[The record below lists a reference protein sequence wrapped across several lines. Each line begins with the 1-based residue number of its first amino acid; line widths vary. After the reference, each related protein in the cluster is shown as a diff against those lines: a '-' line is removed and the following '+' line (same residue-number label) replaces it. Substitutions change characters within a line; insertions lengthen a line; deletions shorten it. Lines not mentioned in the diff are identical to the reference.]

1 VEKSKS
7 GKIFYYNPLNL
18 LPPSLI
24 LLTAWVIASQVSNLK
39 ILFYV
44 LLAVSLLWL
53 LYTLT
58 GVMIL
63 VITESQV
70 GLRRLW
76 KERVIALDEI
86 TAKHRQTIFLRGS
99 ESITWKLFL
108 KNGKV
113 VIIQSDSF
121 RAASRLKEALN
132 WFLRDVPKK

>member
-1 VEKSKS
+1 MSKS

-44 LLAVSLLWL
+44 LLAVSLLWF
-53 LYTLT
+53 LYILT

-76 KERVIALDEI
+76 KEHVIALDEI
-86 TAKHRQTIFLRGS
+86 TTKHRQTIFLRGS

-121 RAASRLKEALN
+121 RDASRLKEALN

>member
-1 VEKSKS
+1 MSKS
-7 GKIFYYNPLNL
+7 GKIFYYNPFNL
-18 LPPSLI
+18 LPPMLI
-24 LLTAWVIASQVSNLK
+24 LLTACVIDSQVPDLK
-39 ILFYV
+39 ILFYILYV
-44 LLAVSLLWL
+44 VSLLWL

-121 RAASRLKEALN
+121 RDADRLKEALN
-132 WFLRDVPKK
+132 WFLRDVPPS